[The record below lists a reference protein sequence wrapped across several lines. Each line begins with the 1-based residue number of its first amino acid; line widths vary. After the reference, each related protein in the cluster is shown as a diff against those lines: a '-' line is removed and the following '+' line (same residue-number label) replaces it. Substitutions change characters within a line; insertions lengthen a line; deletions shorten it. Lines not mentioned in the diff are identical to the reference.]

1 MFHDRAPFAGWQ
13 RRRLNASILC
23 GWLEIDNSPLE
34 NQIRKIALLR
44 KNALFAGTEMGAKT
58 WMVFASLVETCELN
72 RADPWAYFRWL
83 FKKSEDRTSL
93 KSHQELMPWKCPV
106 GRR

>member
-1 MFHDRAPFAGWQ
+1 
-13 RRRLNASILC
+13 
-23 GWLEIDNSPLE
+23 
-34 NQIRKIALLR
+34 
-44 KNALFAGTEMGAKT
+44 MGAKT